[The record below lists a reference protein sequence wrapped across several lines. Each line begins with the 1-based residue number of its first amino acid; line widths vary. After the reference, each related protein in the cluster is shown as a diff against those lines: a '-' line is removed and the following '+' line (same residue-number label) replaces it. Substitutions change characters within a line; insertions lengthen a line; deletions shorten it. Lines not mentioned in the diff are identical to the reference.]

1 MFMLTLTRMWH
12 DRAISSW
19 GMWILF
25 SNWKK
30 GMGMILRLKL
40 FIWNLLC
47 FRWRSTRFSSQKSPF
62 SRIFSPYRTTIS
74 LNHRCVLHTLTLK
87 LMIKSRSALPE
98 DQKTFILLHSRL
110 WISLEIT
117 SILDD
122 YANRCINVFWCF
134 SGKNRNINFVRFPAG
149 MKLEMPMMFKFR
161 DICDHIQ
168 LCRQLR

>member
-1 MFMLTLTRMWH
+1 MIGPFRVEVCGYYFQIEKRGGDDTETQAFYLKSIMFSVEVNPIFIAKKSVFTYFFPL
-12 DRAISSW
+12 
-19 GMWILF
+19 
-25 SNWKK
+25 SNH
-30 GMGMILRLKL
+30 
-40 FIWNLLC
+40 N
-47 FRWRSTRFSSQKSPF
+47 KS
-62 SRIFSPYRTTIS
+62 
-74 LNHRCVLHTLTLK
+74 NHRCVLHTLTLK
-87 LMIKSRSALPE
+87 LMIKSRSALSE

-134 SGKNRNINFVRFPAG
+134 SGKNRNINFVCFPAG

>member
-1 MFMLTLTRMWH
+1 MIIDQHLYIECFSAQRGGDDTETQAFYLKSIMFSVEVNPIFIAKKSVFTYFFPL
-12 DRAISSW
+12 
-19 GMWILF
+19 
-25 SNWKK
+25 SNH
-30 GMGMILRLKL
+30 
-40 FIWNLLC
+40 N
-47 FRWRSTRFSSQKSPF
+47 KS
-62 SRIFSPYRTTIS
+62 
-74 LNHRCVLHTLTLK
+74 NHRCVLHTLTLK

-134 SGKNRNINFVRFPAG
+134 SGKNRNINFVCFPAG

>member
-1 MFMLTLTRMWH
+1 MIGPFRVEVCGYYFQIERRGGDDTETQAFYLKSIMFSVEVNPIFIAKKSVFTYFFPL
-12 DRAISSW
+12 
-19 GMWILF
+19 
-25 SNWKK
+25 SNH
-30 GMGMILRLKL
+30 
-40 FIWNLLC
+40 N
-47 FRWRSTRFSSQKSPF
+47 KS
-62 SRIFSPYRTTIS
+62 
-74 LNHRCVLHTLTLK
+74 NHRCVLHTLMLK

-134 SGKNRNINFVRFPAG
+134 SGKSRNINFVCFPAG

-161 DICDHIQ
+161 DICDYIQ

>member
-1 MFMLTLTRMWH
+1 MIGPFRVEVCGYYFQIEKRGGDDTETQAFYLKSIMFSVEVNPIFIAKKSVFTYFFPL
-12 DRAISSW
+12 
-19 GMWILF
+19 
-25 SNWKK
+25 SNH
-30 GMGMILRLKL
+30 
-40 FIWNLLC
+40 N
-47 FRWRSTRFSSQKSPF
+47 KS
-62 SRIFSPYRTTIS
+62 
-74 LNHRCVLHTLTLK
+74 NHRCVLHTLTLK

-117 SILDD
+117 SILDY

-161 DICDHIQ
+161 GICDHIQ
-168 LCRQLR
+168 LCWQLR